1 VMEPDEGSIFLT
13 VEGAPFSLDGM
24 SKYVRVYV
32 EQANLGK
39 SGACHMLRHTM
50 ATLMLENGADI
61 RFIQEMLGHSKLES
75 TQIYTQV
82 SIRQLKKI
90 HSATHPGAMLEKKRP
105 ASENAPAHDEV
116 REQESHKVISSP
128 RSTPKPRKKRRSSG
142 V

>member
-1 VMEPDEGSIFLT
+1 MDPDEGTIFLSM
-13 VEGAPFSLDGM
+13 EGGPFHLDRM
-24 SKYVRVYV
+24 SKLVRDYV

-50 ATLMLENGADI
+50 ATLMLDNGADI

-90 HSATHPGAMLEKKRP
+90 RSATHPGAMLEKKKP
-105 ASENAPAHDEV
+105 ASTDAVTQDEGSL
-116 REQESHKVISSP
+116 RANLFATLDAEAEEDGEE
-128 RSTPKPRKKRRSSG
+128 PKSE
-142 V
+142 